1 MTTDEKALLILFR
14 FKVAQLK
21 LQARQARLEDRSRTT
36 SRQVSKQ
43 TNSYLPMVADTLNS
57 NAAAPFPPRL
67 RLLDTSYRQREV
79 SLPIEI
85 S

>member
-1 MTTDEKALLILFR
+1 MTTEEQAVLILFR

-21 LQARQARLEDRSRTT
+21 LQARQAREGSQSRITG
-36 SRQVSKQ
+36 RQVSKR
-43 TNSYLPMVADTLNS
+43 TNSYLPLVADTLGS
-57 NAAAPFPPRL
+57 NAEAPFPPRL
-67 RLLDTSYRQREV
+67 RLLDTSYRVREV